1 MNRVAARHVL
11 FLAYHF
17 PPLGG
22 AGVQRSAQ
30 FVLRLPAHGFEPIVV
45 TAPLSEGQVWPPS
58 DPSLADGLPI
68 DARIHRLSGPL
79 DPKARAPL
87 AHLRARYLMKSE
99 FGQRWT
105 RGCIDAGRQVA
116 RREPFDVILA
126 TMSPFSTAEAAAV
139 LSQEFGV
146 PWVADLRD
154 PWALDEIEQ
163 YPSRWH
169 RRIAVRNMGRCLA
182 TAAVIVANTPDAAE
196 AMRTELPEV
205 DPSRV
210 VTITNG
216 FDPADFAGPPPR
228 KDSARFRI
236 VHTGHL
242 HTALGRRHQRTRPL
256 RRLLGGERVPTD
268 LLTRS
273 HVVLVEALSRW
284 QARDPRVAQD
294 VEVLLAGHASPADR
308 EVVGG
313 SPVAGIVRF
322 VGYLAHEES
331 VALLRSADLLFLPM
345 HALPPGERA
354 RIVPGKT
361 YEYLAARRPI
371 LGAVPEGDARDF
383 IRASGLGSVCDPTDA
398 EEMLNILEDHLAA
411 YRSGSPRPDADDAFI
426 ARFDRAVLT
435 EQLAAVFD
443 RALSK
448 ADS

>member
-1 MNRVAARHVL
+1 MNRVAERRVL

-30 FVLRLPAHGFEPIVV
+30 FVRRLPAHGFEPIVV
-45 TAPLSEGQVWPPS
+45 TAPLSEGQAWPPS
-58 DPSLADGLPI
+58 DPSLAEGLP
-68 DARIHRLSGPL
+68 AHVNVHRVPGSM
-79 DPKARAPL
+79 DPKPRGRVARFED
-87 AHLRARYLMKSE
+87 RYLMKSR
-99 FGQRWT
+99 FGKLWVR
-105 RGCIDAGRQVA
+105 RCIDAGRDVA
-116 RREPFDVILA
+116 RRQPFGVILA
-126 TMSPFSTAEAAAV
+126 TMSPFPTAEAAAA
-139 LSQEFGV
+139 LSQELGV

-169 RRIAVRNMGRCLA
+169 RRIAVRKMGRCLSS
-182 TAAVIVANTPDAAE
+182 AAVVVANTPDAAE

-228 KDSARFRI
+228 KDTARFRI

-284 QARDPRVAQD
+284 QARDPRVAQE

-308 EVVGG
+308 EVVER
-313 SPVAGIVRF
+313 STVAGFVRF
-322 VGYLAHEES
+322 AGYLAHEES

-383 IRASGLGSVCDPTDA
+383 LRASGLGCVCDPTDA
-398 EEMLNILEDHLAA
+398 DGMLNILEDRLAA
-411 YRSGSPRPDADDAFI
+411 YRSGSPGPDADDAFI
-426 ARFDRAVLT
+426 ARFDRAILT
-435 EQLAAVFD
+435 EQLAAVLD